1 MRIEQKQLE
10 AFLIDSGLV
19 TDKDLKNADKKA
31 KKQSKKLEDILLEEK
46 TISQNNLARLK
57 AHIVGIPFVSLKD
70 SKIDPDIL
78 KIIPEPLAKKHH
90 IAAFKKRG
98 QELEVAM
105 LDPEDLETIEF
116 IKKKSNL
123 KILPRLTDSESIEY
137 VLGQY
142 QKTLEA
148 EFGELV
154 GGQEEISSLAK
165 SISNEGEESKSE
177 EDLKKSAEE
186 LPVVRIV
193 DTLIRHAI
201 LQRASDIHI
210 EPMEKEVLVRYRID
224 GILHDAMTLPKAVS
238 QSIVARIKVL
248 SNLKLDEHRLPQDG
262 RFKIETE
269 EYKIS
274 FRVSVFPVFE
284 GEKVVI
290 RLLPENTKGFTL
302 ESLGF
307 HGEALELLENNIRKS
322 VGMILATGPT
332 GSGKTTT
339 LYSILSI
346 LNVPGVNISTIED
359 PVEYRMPRVNQ
370 TQVRS
375 DIGLTFANGLRS
387 LLRQDPDVIMVGEV
401 RDNETASLA
410 INAALTG
417 HQVLSTLHTN
427 SAAGALPRMLDMK
440 VEPFLI
446 VSTVNVIIA
455 QRLVRRLCKEKEQYF
470 MSQDEER
477 ELRKYIDLDRVLKF
491 LKDEKIVS
499 QNSSWK
505 DIPLYKPKS
514 NPECPEGYLD
524 RIGIHEVLQMSST
537 IKNLVMSSATSDDIE
552 KQAKSEGMMT
562 MLEDGI
568 FKCVQGITAVEE
580 VLRVIHE

>member
-1 MRIEQKQLE
+1 MRIPEKQFKE
-10 AFLIDSGLV
+10 FLRDSGLISE
-19 TDKDLKNADKKA
+19 KDFKSAVKKA
-31 KKQSKKLEDILLEEK
+31 QKTGKKLEDALSEDKKI
-46 TISQNNLARLK
+46 TPNNLARLK
-57 AHIVGIPFVSLKD
+57 AYIVGIPFVSLNGSQID
-70 SKIDPDIL
+70 SEIL
-78 KIIPEPLAKKHH
+78 KIIPEPIAKKHH
-90 IAAFKKRG
+90 IVAFKKNG

-116 IKKKSNL
+116 IKKKANL
-123 KILPRLTDSESIEY
+123 KILSRLTDIESIEY

-142 QKTLEA
+142 QKSLET
-148 EFGELV
+148 EFGELI
-154 GGQEEISSLAK
+154 GGKEEISSLAK
-165 SISNEGEESKSE
+165 SIASGKVGEKSE
-177 EDLKKSAEE
+177 DDLKKSAEE

-193 DTLIRHAI
+193 DALIRHAI

-210 EPMEKEVLVRYRID
+210 EPMEKEVLIRYRID
-224 GILHDAMTLPKAVS
+224 GILHDAMVLPKAVAT
-238 QSIVARIKVL
+238 SIVARVKVL

-274 FRVSVFPVFE
+274 FRVSVFPVFD

-302 ESLGF
+302 DALGF
-307 HGEALELLENNIRKS
+307 HGAGLEILESNIRKP

-346 LNVPGVNISTIED
+346 LNVSGVNISTIED
-359 PVEYRMPRVNQ
+359 PVEYRMPRINQ
-370 TQVRS
+370 TQVRP
-375 DIGLTFANGLRS
+375 DIGFTFANGLRS
-387 LLRQDPDVIMVGEV
+387 LLRQDPDVIMIGEI

-446 VSTVNVIIA
+446 VSTVNLIIA
-455 QRLVRRLCKEKEQYF
+455 QRLVRRLCKEREQYF
-470 MSQDEER
+470 MSPEEER
-477 ELRKYIDLDRVLKF
+477 ELRKYVDLDRVLKF

-499 QNSSWK
+499 ANSSWK
-505 DIPLYKPKS
+505 EIPFFKPK
-514 NPECPEGYLD
+514 PTPDCLDGYED
-524 RIGIHEVLQMSST
+524 RIGIHEILQMSPT
-537 IKNLVMSSATSDDIE
+537 IKNLVISSATSDDIE
-552 KQAKSEGMMT
+552 RQAKSEGMMT
-562 MLEDGI
+562 MLEDGV
-568 FKCVQGITAVEE
+568 FKCVQGVTTIEE